1 MEEYEKKRRFPR
13 VPSEN
18 SVMITKLSA
27 DRVEGFTKTRV
38 VGLGGC
44 MIVSDVPL
52 GVGSLLQIRIAVR
65 GQLVSAVGRV
75 IYETPAAPGEL
86 EVGVEFV
93 EIAEP
98 DRQVLQGLLPAPP

>member
-1 MEEYEKKRRFPR
+1 MKDQEKKRRFPR

-18 SVMITKLSA
+18 SVMVTKLAS

-44 MIVSDVPL
+44 LFVSDETL
-52 GVGSLLQIRIAVR
+52 GVGSLLEIRIAISGRV
-65 GQLVSAVGRV
+65 AKTVGRV
-75 IYETPAAPGEL
+75 VYETPKSSGEL

-93 EIAEP
+93 ELDEA
-98 DRQVLQGLLPAPP
+98 DREIIRGLLVGSA